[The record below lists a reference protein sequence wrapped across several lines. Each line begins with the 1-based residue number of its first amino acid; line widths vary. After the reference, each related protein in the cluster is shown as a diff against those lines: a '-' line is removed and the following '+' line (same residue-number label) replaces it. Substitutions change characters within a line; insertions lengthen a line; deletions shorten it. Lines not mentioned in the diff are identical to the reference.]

1 MDNTQERNS
10 ELYAAY
16 IKLMREVN
24 ITHSEAV
31 HRAVNSPASRY
42 YVSPNYLYREILRR
56 ERGEETPQRARTMRK
71 TGIYDHLFSEYLSMK
86 SRPIYNGLSKLAL
99 CDLVVNSPAPCFFL
113 SDKRGDEIIRKVGQ
127 QRATDRHWDI

>member
-16 IKLMREVN
+16 IRFMKEVN

-56 ERGEETPQRARTMRK
+56 ERGEDAPQRARTLHK
-71 TGIYDHLFSEYLSMK
+71 TGIYDHLFSEYLTMRG
-86 SRPIYNGLSKLAL
+86 RPTCRGLSKLAL
-99 CDLVVNSPAPCFFL
+99 CDLVVNHPAPCFFL
-113 SDKRGDEIIRKVGQ
+113 SDKRGDEIIREVCQ
-127 QRATDRHWDI
+127 QRARF